1 MRTTAVD
8 IVESPPSLLPMEDLR
23 SHLTEQ
29 VFGAPS
35 QSSPSPNVASIP
47 LIRGDPS
54 LAEEGREWTRTSGRS
69 AGRALD
75 DLLAVRGGK
84 HLHAAQLL

>member
-1 MRTTAVD
+1 MGSIAPTERDVIGGVDTHQDLHMAAVIDTDGTVVGVRSFSTTRAGY
-8 IVESPPSLLPMEDLR
+8 R
-23 SHLTEQ
+23 
-29 VFGAPS
+29 
-35 QSSPSPNVASIP
+35 
-47 LIRGDPS
+47 
-54 LAEEGREWTRTSGRS
+54 AEEGREWTRTSGRS